1 MKKVVQII
9 LLVAIVVLA
18 YFLVR
23 SIQEPIKFKEEKDFR
38 KELSVQKLKDIR
50 AAEIAFRSVHKRYTG
65 SFDTLVNFIENG
77 QLAIVKMIPDPNDT
91 TFTKSILDTIG
102 FTPVKDT
109 LFADRPDFDAAKIS
123 VIPNSGGERYKL
135 EAGFVEKSKIQI
147 PVFQASALWTQILK
161 GMDEQTIINE
171 NAKLEVNDLFP
182 GLYVGS
188 MEESSTDGNWE

>member
-23 SIQEPIKFKEEKDFR
+23 SIQEPIKFKKEKDFR

-91 TFTKSILDTIG
+91 TFTKSI
-102 FTPVKDT
+102 
-109 LFADRPDFDAAKIS
+109 
-123 VIPNSGGERYKL
+123 
-135 EAGFVEKSKIQI
+135 
-147 PVFQASALWTQILK
+147 
-161 GMDEQTIINE
+161 
-171 NAKLEVNDLFP
+171 
-182 GLYVGS
+182 
-188 MEESSTDGNWE
+188 